1 MLLFLGF
8 QCTLMKDPVIL
19 PSSRVVVDRPVIQRH
34 LLSDAVRKTSTYLNY
49 FSSHVFSWK
58 KEANY
63 CLILEIQ
70 TDPFN
75 RSHLTADMLI
85 PDVELKAKIEE
96 FVKSQE
102 LRRRGG
108 GGEGLSMQNAK
119 DKIQTTD
126 TTTLID

>member
-1 MLLFLGF
+1 M
-8 QCTLMKDPVIL
+8 
-19 PSSRVVVDRPVIQRH
+19 
-34 LLSDAVRKTSTYLNY
+34 Y
-49 FSSHVFSWK
+49 FSWE

-63 CLILEIQ
+63 CLILELQ

-85 PDVELKAKIEE
+85 SDVELKAKIEE

-102 LRRRGG
+102 LRRR